1 MSKKK
6 LKTLNATNIP
16 EQFGGIY
23 FLISERTNI
32 IKYIGM
38 SLWDVYSR
46 VLSHDLTGYKVKI
59 LRVNDRNKIRWYER
73 RWIQKYKPRY
83 NKFIPMKRTNY
94 LHNPY
99 NQ

>member
-46 VLSHDLTGYKVKI
+46 VLSHDLSGYNVKI
-59 LRVNDRNKIRWYER
+59 LRVGDPRKIRWYER
-73 RWIQKYKPRY
+73 RWIQKYKPSWNRLVL
-83 NKFIPMKRTNY
+83 PKRTNY

>member
-1 MSKKK
+1 MSKK

-38 SLWDVYSR
+38 SQWNVYSR
-46 VLSHDLTGYKVKI
+46 ILSHNLRGYKVKI
-59 LRVNDRNKIRWYER
+59 LRVKDRNKIRWYER
-73 RWIQKYKPRY
+73 RWIQKYKPIHNRLVL
-83 NKFIPMKRTNY
+83 PKRTNY

-99 NQ
+99 TK